1 MRDISKVPSTLPK
14 FSIEGVSL
22 ICLLSDRMRR
32 RDFIVAL
39 GSTAALWPLAA
50 RGQRLEQPRRVAL
63 LMIVAENDPQG
74 RADRFAFEKSLVA
87 LGWVPGKTVLL
98 EYRWAAGDPARLRA
112 FATELIETQ
121 PDVILTEGTPALAVA
136 MQATQ
141 TIPIIFANVTDPVGQ
156 GYVRS
161 LAKPGGNATGFT
173 LFEFS
178 IGTKWVQLLREIG
191 PTIKEAGFL
200 FNPAMAPYFNLYLRP
215 VQVAAETLGIRAFP
229 IPVNDEAEIERALT
243 GLGTDSGLIVLQDA
257 FTATH
262 RSFIT
267 SRIAHFKVPAIFAV
281 RFYAESGGMISYGV
295 NFADQYRQAAIYADR
310 VLKGAVPRDLPVQQP
325 TKFELV
331 INLRT
336 AKAIGIEIPM
346 SLLLRADEVIE

>member
-1 MRDISKVPSTLPK
+1 
-14 FSIEGVSL
+14 
-22 ICLLSDRMRR
+22 MRR
-32 RDFIVAL
+32 REFVTLL
-39 GSTAALWPLAA
+39 GGAAAALPFAA
-50 RGQRLEQPRRVAL
+50 NAQQGEQIRRIGL

-74 RADRFAFEKSLVA
+74 RADRGAFEKCLIA
-87 LGWVPGKTVLL
+87 LGWAPGKNIHL

-112 FATELIETQ
+112 FAAELIEMK
-121 PDVILTEGTPALAVA
+121 PDVIVTEGTPALAA
-136 MQATQ
+136 AKQITE

-156 GYVRS
+156 GYVAS

-178 IGTKWVQLLREIG
+178 IGTKWVQLLREIT

-200 FNPAMAPYFNLYLRP
+200 FNPAMAPYSNLYFRP
-215 VQVAAETLGIRAFP
+215 VQVAAETLGMKVFP
-229 IPVNDEAEIERALT
+229 IPINDEAEIERALAS
-243 GLGTDSGLIVLQDA
+243 LGQRSDSGLIVLQDA

-262 RSFIT
+262 RSFLT
-267 SRIAHFKVPAIFAV
+267 ARVAHFKTPAVYAV

-295 NFADQYRQAAIYADR
+295 NFADQYRQAAIYVDR
-310 VLKGAVPRDLPVQQP
+310 VLKGATPGDLPVQQP

-331 INLRT
+331 INLKT
-336 AKAIGIEIPM
+336 AKDIGIEIPM